1 MELFMAILA
10 IGGLIAVD
18 TTGGPQILFSEPLV
32 SCTILGMLMGDIHTG
47 MIFGIFFQLLRLGYR
62 PLGAAQILD
71 SNMAAYIAAAAVLIT
86 ADIRGFTATETR
98 AAVFLSLPFSVIIGT
113 MGMRLTDLERKLNG
127 IRSERFI
134 AKFEA
139 GKSPS
144 LRVCHFMGLLSSFI
158 RGYLMCTVF
167 IPLGIIIFRTIPR
180 FHEIFKSQLA
190 DASIIIWGLVFAS
203 AIYLCWFK
211 GLKRYILLG
220 LTGGVVWTLI
230 RAI

>member
-47 MIFGIFFQLLRLGYR
+47 MVFGIFFQLMRLGYR

-71 SNMAAYIAAAAVLIT
+71 SNMAAYIAAASVLVT
-86 ADIRGFTATETR
+86 ADIHRFTSTETN
-98 AAVFLSLPFSVIIGT
+98 AAIFLSLPFSVIIGT
-113 MGMRLTDLERKLNG
+113 IGMRLTDFERKLNG
-127 IRSERFI
+127 LRSERFI
-134 AKFEA
+134 IKLES

-144 LRVCHFMGLLSSFI
+144 LRICHFVGLLSSFI
-158 RGYLMCTVF
+158 RGYLMCAVF
-167 IPLGIIIFRTIPR
+167 IPLGIIIFKTIPL

-220 LTGGVVWTLI
+220 FTGGIIWTLI
-230 RAI
+230 RTI